1 MTTAVAEAGSA
12 QPAVSPASYPAS
24 GREWVTWALLFS
36 STCIIVGLL
45 WDISWHM
52 SVGRDRLWTAPHVLE
67 QIGASVA
74 GLACGWIVL
83 STTFA
88 GSAAQRAS
96 TVRFWG
102 FRGPLGGWV
111 AIWGSLA
118 MMFSVPFDDWWH
130 NAYGL
135 DVKILSPPHVVLLFG
150 MIAIQLGAML
160 LTLGMQNRAEGRR
173 AASLGLAY
181 AFAAGAL
188 IAMVATALSEYT
200 LRPNDWH
207 ARRMYVVSAAA
218 YPLFLV
224 AVARAGR
231 IRYPATVT
239 AALYMSLYLVT
250 QWVIV
255 QFPATPRLSPILN
268 PLTHMAAF
276 GFPLLLVVPALGIDL
291 VMKRTG
297 IRGDWKLAALIGVV
311 FTVAMLAAHWPCSA
325 FLLKSP
331 LAQNNLFLAH
341 HWTYSTT
348 LGPFRFEYWNLDGP
362 GGTWSASAF
371 LGGIAVATVVAF
383 LSARVGL
390 VWGAWMRR
398 VRR

>member
-1 MTTAVAEAGSA
+1 MSATTVAEAGAAVRAESPQPTAA
-12 QPAVSPASYPAS
+12 Q
-24 GREWVTWALLFS
+24 REWTMYALLFS

-67 QIGASVA
+67 QIGASAA
-74 GLACGWIVL
+74 GLACGWVVL
-83 STTFA
+83 RTTFA
-88 GSAAQRAS
+88 GPDAQRAS
-96 TVRFWG
+96 AVRFWG

-111 AIWGSLA
+111 AIWGALA

-135 DVKILSPPHVVLLFG
+135 DVMILSPPHVVLLCG
-150 MIAIQLGAML
+150 MVSIQLGAML
-160 LTLGMQNRAEGRR
+160 LALGMQNRAEGRR
-173 AASLGLAY
+173 ASLLGLAY

-200 LRPNDWH
+200 LRANVWH
-207 ARRMYVVSAAA
+207 SGLMYEVSGAAF
-218 YPLFLV
+218 PVFLV

-239 AALYMSLYLVT
+239 AALYMALYLVT
-250 QWVIV
+250 QLVIM
-255 QFPATPRLSPILN
+255 QFPATPRLTPILN
-268 PLTHMAAF
+268 PLTHMSAF
-276 GFPLLLVVPALGIDL
+276 GFPLLLVVPALAIDL
-291 VMKRTG
+291 ILRRADS
-297 IRGDWKLAALIGVV
+297 RGDWSLAVLIGLA
-311 FTVAMLAAHWPCSA
+311 FTAGMVAAHWPFA
-325 FLLKSP
+325 EFLLKSP
-331 LAQNNLFLAH
+331 LAQNDVFLAR
-341 HWTYSTT
+341 HWPYNAL
-348 LGPFRFEYWNLDGP
+348 LGPWTQQYWNLGP
-362 GGTWSASAF
+362 DGTWNATAF
-371 LGGIAVATVVAF
+371 LRGLGVATVVAI